1 VADKA
6 RLKKDLVV
14 WLVTADHQ
22 CRPHSVLVWFYWD
35 GESFLVYSLPGQKVR
50 GVQANPNVELH
61 LNSDLV
67 GDDVVR
73 ISGTAK
79 IARKEPPAYKVPGY
93 VRKYRSQMKN
103 LGMTPQQFSEQYSVP
118 IRIRPTRFH

>member
-1 VADKA
+1 MAGKA
-6 RLKKDLVV
+6 RLKNDLVV

-35 GESFLVYSLPGQKVR
+35 GESFLVYSLPGQKV
-50 GVQANPNVELH
+50 
-61 LNSDLV
+61 
-67 GDDVVR
+67 
-73 ISGTAK
+73 
-79 IARKEPPAYKVPGY
+79 RKEPPAYKVPGY